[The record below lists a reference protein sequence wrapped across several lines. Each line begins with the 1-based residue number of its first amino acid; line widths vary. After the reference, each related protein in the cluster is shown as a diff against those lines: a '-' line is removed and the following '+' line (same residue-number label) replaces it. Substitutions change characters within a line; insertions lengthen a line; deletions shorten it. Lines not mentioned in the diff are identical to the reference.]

1 MKYIKKGFAYFLIFA
16 GVWVLF
22 MGECLVD
29 SEWILHH
36 HYFIERFVIASALC
50 GFGYFY
56 LELIDA
62 RLQKTNGRRC

>member
-1 MKYIKKGFAYFLIFA
+1 MKYIKKGFAYLLIFA
-16 GVWVLF
+16 GVWFLF

-36 HYFIERFVIASALC
+36 HYIIERMVISSALF
-50 GFGYFY
+50 GFGLFY
-56 LELIDA
+56 LNLIEA